1 MTTSTT
7 VVPGRASVVIL
18 NWNGGAALR
27 PCLQSVLDQDH
38 GDVEILLVDN
48 GSTDDSVASI
58 TDLAEANDHVTVY
71 EVGENTGFARG
82 MNYGIARATGEFVM
96 PMGFDVVLDTAHLRI
111 VADRFALDDQI
122 GVIGGSEFI
131 LDGETRTDDPAPA
144 SGRLFL
150 RKSVRGVGAGPLD
163 RECFGFGVTG
173 SFPVFRRSFIE
184 DMSAT
189 FGHVYDESFVT
200 GWEDMELWWRARA
213 RAWKV
218 LFHPA
223 AKAWHVGSGSV
234 GGKRR
239 ALDKPLDY
247 QVRVFRNRKFLA
259 LQSFPDEVWRKVR
272 PAYTAM
278 NLAMPGFLLLRSRGS
293 LKAWYLASKE
303 VSAAKPMLEAKRRTL
318 IDNLRVEPEA
328 LLENFRD
335 YADLD
340 PPA

>member
-1 MTTSTT
+1 MTSSTT

-18 NWNGGAALR
+18 NWNGGTALR

-38 GDVEILLVDN
+38 SDVEILLVDN
-48 GSTDDSVASI
+48 GSTDDSIAGVADI
-58 TDLAEANDHVTVY
+58 TADNARITVY

-82 MNYGIARATGEFVM
+82 MNYGITRATGEFVM
-96 PMGFDVVLDTAHLRI
+96 PMGFDVVLETSHLSK
-111 VADRFALDDQI
+111 VAARFAADEKI

-131 LDGETRTDDPAPA
+131 LDGDRRTDEAAPA

-150 RKSVRGVGAGPLD
+150 RKSVRGIGAAPLD

-184 DMSAT
+184 DMTQT
-189 FGHVYDESFVT
+189 FGHVYDEDFVT

-218 LFHPA
+218 LFYPA

-272 PAYTAM
+272 PAYTVF
-278 NLAMPGFLLLRSRGS
+278 NLAMPPYFLLRSPGS
-293 LKAWYLASKE
+293 LKAWRIAARE
-303 VSAAKPMLEAKRRTL
+303 VSEARPMLEAKRRKL
-318 IDNLRVEPEA
+318 INALLVEPEA
-328 LLENFRD
+328 LLENFKD
-335 YADLD
+335 YADLGSQT
-340 PPA
+340 